1 MFKTHQKYLFFIAL
15 ILLPQVGCGASFDCN
30 SKTLTAIDQF
40 ICRNAHISTL
50 DERMAKVY
58 AENYK
63 KLSPHNRIS
72 YLNSQRDW
80 LKYWPQACLKRK
92 EDKMESI
99 QFLECAEMMYDKRL
113 EILEIHQTKKQ
124 WPVFNVAKY
133 SVIKAD
139 KSQVPEWVKM
149 VDHSLI
155 YPQIETNALQASD
168 ELIANKINAWI
179 VSTSKKMGLKNR
191 ISLNENFMD
200 SFLDITLEEVSPDI
214 LRLRTLYYFN
224 GFGAHGNSVMNHE
237 HFILS
242 QSRELRESDL
252 LKGKWQNRVAE
263 DVYQKIQIQEPG
275 MVLVDSP
282 KQVIESVSR
291 VQTWDMSKEGFGF
304 QFNPYELTAYAAGAP
319 QVIVE
324 WEKMLPY
331 LTDYAKSQL
340 PLMY

>member
-1 MFKTHQKYLFFIAL
+1 MFKTYQQFLVLLACIL
-15 ILLPQVGCGASFDCN
+15 ISPAAWGASFDCN
-30 SKTLTAIDQF
+30 SKSLTEIDYF
-40 ICRNAHISTL
+40 ICRNANISAL

-63 KLSPHNRIS
+63 KLSPYNRVS

-92 EDKMESI
+92 EDKIDSE

-113 EILEIHQTKKQ
+113 DILAISQTKNQ
-124 WPVFNVAKY
+124 WLVFNIAKY
-133 SVIKAD
+133 SVVKAD
-139 KSQVPEWVKM
+139 KSQVPDWVKM

-155 YPQIETNALQASD
+155 YPQIEIAELQTSD
-168 ELIANKINAWI
+168 AVIANKINIWI
-179 VSTSKKMGLKNR
+179 VSNSKKLGLKNR

-200 SFLDITLEEVSPDI
+200 SFLDMALEEVSPDI
-214 LRLRTLYYFN
+214 LRLRTLYYFDR
-224 GFGAHGNSVMNHE
+224 FGAHGNSVTSHE

-242 QSRELRESDL
+242 QSRELREGDL
-252 LKGKWQNRVAE
+252 LKGLWQNVVAE
-263 DVYQKIQIQEPG
+263 DVYQKILIQEPG

-282 KQVIESVSR
+282 KQVLESVSR
-291 VQTWDMSKEGFGF
+291 IQTWDMSKEGFGF
-304 QFNPYELTAYAAGAP
+304 QFSPYELTAYAAGSP

-324 WEKMLPY
+324 WEKLQPY